1 MKKSFLLIMLMILSV
16 TGWSQEVLQGDITTN
31 VTLTS
36 NKTYLLRGFVRVQSG
51 ATLTVQAGTV
61 IFGENSTQ
69 GSLIVK
75 PGGKLIANGT
85 ASQPIVFTSEF
96 AKQGSTRQPTYGD
109 WGGIILLGNAPI
121 NVPGGT
127 ASIEGPGDSYGGND
141 PNDNSGSL
149 KYVRI
154 EYPGIAFSPNN
165 EINGLTMGGVG
176 AGTVLEYI
184 QVSYSGDDSFEWFG
198 GNVNGKYLIAYRG
211 WDDDFDTDF
220 GFSGKLQYL
229 LAVRDPLIADQSQS
243 NGFES
248 DNDGSGSGN
257 TPITSPTWFN
267 VTMVGPKVTDTTTV
281 NSLYRRGMHLRRN
294 SQNKISNTLIIGW
307 PTGVLL
313 DRSGTINGAINGTN
327 YLKNS
332 IIAGATTKAIDTT
345 GSPNLSWDPVAWF
358 TTTNSGRIFT
368 ANSGAGITDP
378 FNLNAPNFMPKAG
391 SPALTGAIAPP
402 ADGFFDAAGGN
413 HVGAFGTTDW
423 TEGWANWNPVQYAIY
438 TVTGNVVIEGD
449 ITSNLTLT
457 SDKTYLLRGFVRV
470 QSGATLT
477 VQAGTVIFG
486 ENSTQGSLIVKPGGK
501 LIANGTASQPI
512 VFTSEFAK
520 QGSTRQPTYG
530 DWGGIILLG
539 NAPINVPG
547 GTASIE
553 GPGDSYGGNDPNDNS
568 GSLKYVRIEYPGIA
582 FSPNNEINGL
592 TMGGVGAGTVLEYI
606 QVSYS
611 GDDSFEWFGGNVNGK
626 YLIAYRG
633 WDDDFDTDFGFSGKL
648 QYLLAVRDP
657 LIADQSQSN
666 GFESDNDGSGSGNT
680 PITSPTWFNVTM
692 VGPKVTD
699 TTTVNSLYRRGMH
712 LRRNSQNKIS
722 NTLIIGWPTGVLL
735 DRSGTINGAINGTN
749 YLKNSIIA
757 GATTKAIDTTG
768 SPNLSWDPV
777 AWFTTTNSGRIFTAN
792 SGAGITDPFNL
803 NAPNFMPKAGSPA
816 LTGAIAPPAD
826 GFFDAA
832 GGNHVGAFGTT
843 DWSEGWASWLSGAG
857 YILTDVKD
865 KDLVSGSTVTD
876 YALSQ
881 NYPNPFNPSTVISFS
896 LPEASDVVLK
906 VYNSLGQ
913 EVAELANTDFSAGQH
928 SITFN
933 GSQLSSGIY
942 FYSLIANNQIIT
954 KKMTLIK

>member
-1 MKKSFLLIMLMILSV
+1 MKKSFLLIILMILTV
-16 TGWSQEVLQGDITTN
+16 TGSAQEVLQGDITTN
-31 VTLTS
+31 ITLTS

-51 ATLTVQAGTV
+51 ATLTIQPGTV

-85 ASQPIVFTSEF
+85 ATQPIVFTSEF

-127 ASIEGPGDSYGGND
+127 ASIEGPGDSYGGSD

-149 KYVRI
+149 RYVRI

-165 EINGLTMGGVG
+165 EINGITFGGVG
-176 AGTVLEYI
+176 SGTVVEHI

-220 GFSGKLQYL
+220 GYSGKLQYL

-257 TPITSPTWFN
+257 TPLTAPTWFN

-294 SQNKISNTLIIGW
+294 SQNKISNALIMGW

-327 YLKNS
+327 YIKNS
-332 IIAGATTKAIDTT
+332 IIAGATSKAIDTT

-391 SPALTGAIAPP
+391 SPALTGAITPP
-402 ADGFFDAAGGN
+402 ADGFFDPNGGL

-423 TEGWANWNPVQYAIY
+423 TQGWAN
-438 TVTGNVVIEGD
+438 
-449 ITSNLTLT
+449 
-457 SDKTYLLRGFVRV
+457 
-470 QSGATLT
+470 
-477 VQAGTVIFG
+477 
-486 ENSTQGSLIVKPGGK
+486 
-501 LIANGTASQPI
+501 
-512 VFTSEFAK
+512 
-520 QGSTRQPTYG
+520 
-530 DWGGIILLG
+530 
-539 NAPINVPG
+539 
-547 GTASIE
+547 
-553 GPGDSYGGNDPNDNS
+553 
-568 GSLKYVRIEYPGIA
+568 
-582 FSPNNEINGL
+582 
-592 TMGGVGAGTVLEYI
+592 
-606 QVSYS
+606 
-611 GDDSFEWFGGNVNGK
+611 
-626 YLIAYRG
+626 
-633 WDDDFDTDFGFSGKL
+633 
-648 QYLLAVRDP
+648 
-657 LIADQSQSN
+657 
-666 GFESDNDGSGSGNT
+666 
-680 PITSPTWFNVTM
+680 
-692 VGPKVTD
+692 
-699 TTTVNSLYRRGMH
+699 
-712 LRRNSQNKIS
+712 
-722 NTLIIGWPTGVLL
+722 
-735 DRSGTINGAINGTN
+735 
-749 YLKNSIIA
+749 
-757 GATTKAIDTTG
+757 
-768 SPNLSWDPV
+768 
-777 AWFTTTNSGRIFTAN
+777 
-792 SGAGITDPFNL
+792 
-803 NAPNFMPKAGSPA
+803 
-816 LTGAIAPPAD
+816 
-826 GFFDAA
+826 
-832 GGNHVGAFGTT
+832 
-843 DWSEGWASWLSGAG
+843 WLSGAG
-857 YILTDVKD
+857 YILTDVKE

-896 LPEASDVVLK
+896 LPEASEVVLK
-906 VYNSLGQ
+906 VYNALGQ
-913 EVAELANTDFSAGQH
+913 EVAVLANTDFSAGQH
-928 SITFN
+928 SVTFN

-942 FYSLIANNQIIT
+942 FYSLIANNQVIT
-954 KKMTLIK
+954 KSMMLIK